1 VSKRILIVEDDLTS
15 LYVLKLLC
23 ESFGYET
30 HTARDGAAGLTL
42 LQAQNY
48 TGLILDIYMPIMNGL
63 EVLRQVRRTQPQLPV
78 IMITARAECEIEAMR
93 EGASAFLVKPLDL
106 DEMKATIEGLI
117 GPAP

>member
-1 VSKRILIVEDDLTS
+1 MSKRILIVEDHPST
-15 LYVLKLLC
+15 LYVLKFLC

-106 DEMKATIEGLI
+106 REMKATIEGLI

>member
-78 IMITARAECEIEAMR
+78 IMITARAECESEAMR
-93 EGASAFLVKPLDL
+93 EGASAFLEKPLDL